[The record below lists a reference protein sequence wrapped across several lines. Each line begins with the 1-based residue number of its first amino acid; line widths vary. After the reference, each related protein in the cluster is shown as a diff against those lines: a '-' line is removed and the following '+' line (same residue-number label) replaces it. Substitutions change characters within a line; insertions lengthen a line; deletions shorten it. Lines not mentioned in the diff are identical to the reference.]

1 MDLGVRVSAAK
12 AVYAIVPEPW
22 FGLALPP
29 AGYPGNKRCPHFQKL
44 QEIFS
49 TVLIIVDM
57 GTWHYSI
64 LSGRAEI
71 W

>member
-29 AGYPGNKRCPHFQKL
+29 AGCPGKKQCPHFQKL
-44 QEIFS
+44 GNIFYRLHNS
-49 TVLIIVDM
+49 
-57 GTWHYSI
+57 
-64 LSGRAEI
+64 
-71 W
+71 